1 MRTFYE
7 VSAAKEDT
15 GGSIAAAAT
24 ARRTARSMFAL
35 AHFTVAHAAGRP
47 AAVLVY

>member
-24 ARRTARSMFAL
+24 ARSMSAL
-35 AHFTVAHAAGRP
+35 APFTVAHVAGRP